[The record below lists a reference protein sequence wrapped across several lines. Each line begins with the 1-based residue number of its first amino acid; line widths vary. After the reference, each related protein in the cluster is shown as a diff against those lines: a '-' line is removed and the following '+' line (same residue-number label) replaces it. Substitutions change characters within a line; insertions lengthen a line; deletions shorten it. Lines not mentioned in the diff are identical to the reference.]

1 MTEYV
6 RCKKCRST
14 LVSKE
19 ENKCLSN
26 CHGLDEASADDTP
39 CFIDKS
45 IVYIRDEQMPNWLD
59 TLVQNA
65 SLNFFHRI
73 SAV

>member
-14 LVSKE
+14 LVTQK

-26 CHGLDEASADDTP
+26 CHGLDLTSENDAA
-39 CFIDKS
+39 CYIDKS
-45 IVYIRDEQMPNWLD
+45 ILYIRDEQMPNWLD
-59 TLVQNA
+59 TLVQTV
-65 SLNFFHRI
+65 SYLK
-73 SAV
+73 